1 MYLDLI
7 ESFAEWLQSRGTPPD
22 IAMFRSIVAFSTY
35 ALACFVSAILLLSA
49 FAEIPIA
56 DWIGQHVLIL
66 FPVAFIIT
74 FAHWFAAHK
83 LKQRGNIE
91 SNRRHRVPSRY
102 LWAWYFFPVLA
113 FVALSVAIAITRAR
127 A

>member
-7 ESFAEWLQSRGTPPD
+7 ESFAQWLQSRGTPPD

-49 FAEIPIA
+49 IGEIPIA
-56 DWIGQHVLIL
+56 DWIGQHVLAI

-74 FAHWFAAHK
+74 FAHWLAARK
-83 LKQRGNIE
+83 LKQRENIE
-91 SNRRHRVPSRY
+91 FNRGGNPPSRY
-102 LWAWYFFPVLA
+102 LWAWYFFPALG
-113 FVALSVAIAITRAR
+113 FVAFSVAVAITRAR